1 MSSTTRTAPI
11 PAHLGFPEDAAPGTA
26 TRSRPHKV
34 TVTMLP
40 GNEEITYVP
49 ARVAADLLAALR
61 FYEGIGRACDEAA
74 LVSDRGERARAAI
87 ARAEAAR

>member
-40 GNEEITYVP
+40 GVP
-49 ARVAADLLAALR
+49 RQR
-61 FYEGIGRACDEAA
+61 P
-74 LVSDRGERARAAI
+74 
-87 ARAEAAR
+87 